1 MVSIAEAGERGI
13 LMPKI
18 LGIEIGASQIRI
30 CEEDYKTKNP
40 KVYRS
45 VSIKTPQGAVTD
57 GILNVNELL
66 VNTIKTALQE
76 NRIKTKQIIF
86 SMSSTKIANREV
98 TIPFV
103 KENKVKDLIN
113 ANVSDYFPVDLEQY
127 EIGHSIVS
135 TLENEN
141 GTKQYKVL
149 VYAVPKAMSASYFQ
163 LAQALGCNVVSLDY
177 SGNSIYQIL
186 RRHCDTGVQMVIKVD
201 ESSTIVTILQDQAI
215 ALQRTVAYGV
225 EDAIFFMME
234 MEEFQKPDY
243 EQAVRNFKERECL
256 NDEIVQS
263 LSYLVGGIA
272 RVVDYFSRNNGAPI
286 EKAYLSGLG
295 GDFNGLAELISNAI
309 EQPLE
314 PLREIKG
321 LQLEKYF
328 KDKRFG
334 EFLTCIGAALAP
346 LGFMGEKEKDK
357 KSMSLLPDEKD
368 RTKAAVL
375 FAATAFIG
383 AAVLAGT
390 SWLSLKT
397 AQDENTSL
405 NNRIT
410 ELAEAENVYKEYLQ
424 QKYTFEKLTFFESN
438 TITLNNDLVSFIEE
452 MQHKMPASLNVQ
464 AFNADLNGVSLSVTV
479 ADKKEAAKLV
489 QEFRTFESVAGVEV
503 TSMTD
508 SGAVMDG
515 EVQEEEPK
523 VSFTVQVLYKGGLS
537 DPTPLPEVPALDS
550 TDEAGSSTADEE
562 IME

>member
-1 MVSIAEAGERGI
+1 
-13 LMPKI
+13 
-18 LGIEIGASQIRI
+18 
-30 CEEDYKTKNP
+30 
-40 KVYRS
+40 
-45 VSIKTPQGAVTD
+45 
-57 GILNVNELL
+57 
-66 VNTIKTALQE
+66 
-76 NRIKTKQIIF
+76 
-86 SMSSTKIANREV
+86 
-98 TIPFV
+98 
-103 KENKVKDLIN
+103 
-113 ANVSDYFPVDLEQY
+113 
-127 EIGHSIVS
+127 
-135 TLENEN
+135 
-141 GTKQYKVL
+141 
-149 VYAVPKAMSASYFQ
+149 
-163 LAQALGCNVVSLDY
+163 
-177 SGNSIYQIL
+177 
-186 RRHCDTGVQMVIKVD
+186 MVIKVD